1 MNLIPSPKKIEIR
14 DGFLKSKIL
23 KMDNMPTDERIVKAL
38 RHFSFKEDGVSMEI
52 LMGGG
57 DGEEY
62 SVEIEQDNIII
73 RAETAQGVFY
83 ALQTLR
89 QLFTEERI
97 PCCYIKDKPDFKH
110 RGFYHDAT
118 RGRVPKIES
127 VKKLID
133 DMAYYKLNSLQ
144 LYVEHTFEFKEFKDS
159 IERTGYLSAE
169 ELKEIDSYC
178 KENFIDFIPSIA
190 TFGHLY
196 ELLQK
201 DRYKHLQE
209 IEDFESGEF
218 FWENRM
224 QHHTIDPTKEESF
237 EIIKSLIDQ
246 YMVNFTSDR
255 FNICC
260 DETFDLKRGKHKE
273 EDTGKLYIDFV
284 TKIIKYLQSKG
295 KKVMMWADILLNHP
309 EQIDNL
315 PEDVELLNWYYW
327 GDPDE
332 KTFRLIQE
340 SGRTQIVCP
349 GTGSWMGFCENYEMD
364 LINIPKMAEYGYQ
377 YGAEGV
383 LNTNWGDW
391 GNPCSIE
398 LAMFGLTLGAEKSWN
413 VSTKI
418 DDAYIASVNKL
429 VYKKDNATEYIRRL
443 SNCCAMIDW
452 NLFARCYANILT
464 DGQAY
469 NIEYTPLENVLYAIK
484 ECKSIIESVNGEE
497 WQEEKFKKHIALSA
511 KAVMIMAE
519 NIALL
524 AGYDVK
530 KESDVSEWLKQYRM
544 AWLED
549 NKESELSEI
558 EKVFVA
564 IDNKTSG
571 IYTV

>member
-1 MNLIPSPKKIEIR
+1 LNLIPSPKKIEIR
-14 DGFLKSKIL
+14 EGFLKTKTIKIE
-23 KMDNMPTDERIVKAL
+23 NMPTDERIVKAL
-38 RHFSFKEDGVSMEI
+38 RWFSIGEDAILMEISMGCTENEEYAIEIGQEKITISSDGVP
-52 LMGGG
+52 
-57 DGEEY
+57 
-62 SVEIEQDNIII
+62 
-73 RAETAQGVFY
+73 GVFY
-83 ALQTLR
+83 AIQTLK
-89 QLFTEERI
+89 QIFKGEQI
-97 PCCYIKDKPDFKH
+97 PCCYIEDRPDFKH

-118 RGRVPKIES
+118 RGKVPKLET

-144 LYVEHTFEFKEFKDS
+144 LYVEHTFEFKEFADS
-159 IERTGYLSAE
+159 IERTGFLSAD
-169 ELKEIDSYC
+169 ELKEIDEYC
-178 KENFIDFIPSIA
+178 KQNFIEFIPSIA

-196 ELLQK
+196 ELLEK
-201 DRYKHLQE
+201 DCYKHLQE

-224 QHHTIDPTKEESF
+224 QHHTIDPTQEESF

-246 YMVNFTSDR
+246 YMVNFSSDR

-260 DETFDLKRGKHKE
+260 DETFDLKKGKHKD

-295 KKVMMWADILLNHP
+295 KTVMMWADILLNHP
-309 EQIDNL
+309 EQIDKL
-315 PEDVELLNWYYW
+315 PDGVELLNWYYW

-443 SNCCAMIDW
+443 SNCCAKADW

-464 DGQAY
+464 DGKAY
-469 NIEYTPLENVLYAIK
+469 DIEYTPLENIQFAIE
-484 ECKSIIESVNGEE
+484 ECKAIIDSVKSDE
-497 WQEEKFKKHIALSA
+497 WQEEKFKKQILLSA
-511 KAVMIMAE
+511 QAVIIMAE
-519 NIALL
+519 NIAIL

-530 KESDVSEWLKQYRM
+530 KKSDAEAWLKQYRE

-564 IDNKTSG
+564 INDRTNNM
-571 IYTV
+571 